1 MAQSSQAR
9 KKMKM
14 RGCGED
20 EFAVCKAAGQEPVI
34 ETGDAPLF
42 RGCGATRGDRSSLT
56 TDIALLLQSIVRS
69 HPRKP
74 ARALIALLLIADA
87 VDGRSPPKLADPT
100 K

>member
-9 KKMKM
+9 KKMNLSC
-14 RGCGED
+14 CGED
-20 EFAVCKAAGQEPVI
+20 EFAVCTAAGREPVF

-42 RGCGATRGDRSSLT
+42 RGCGVTRGDRSSLT
-56 TDIALLLQSIVRS
+56 TDIALLLQSVVRS

-74 ARALIALLLIADA
+74 ARALIALFLIADA
-87 VDGRSPPKLADPT
+87 VDGRSPRRPADPT